1 MNRTIPLFIAAGLII
16 LLGTFVMYGVESQVP
31 NSKIK
36 TLLDALWWCVASV
49 TTVGYGIIIPVSNIG
64 RLIALF
70 YMFFGIAMI
79 AILLSVITNTFYKR
93 RFEKEEREKRDQEVI
108 YLKNELMKRL
118 SDIEEKQAKCID
130 LVSRLRWSLHWTIKH
145 DTKNNLLIWDYFL

>member
-1 MNRTIPLFIAAGLII
+1 M
-16 LLGTFVMYGVESQVP
+16 V
-31 NSKIK
+31 
-36 TLLDALWWCVASV
+36 
-49 TTVGYGIIIPVSNIG
+49 
-64 RLIALF
+64 ALF

-79 AILLSVITNTFYKR
+79 AILLSVITNAFYKR

-130 LVSRLRWSLHWTIKH
+130 LVSKLR
-145 DTKNNLLIWDYFL
+145 